1 MERQME
7 IGDMYRYSIEY
18 VAEEK
23 SKTKRIKRMKVY
35 TPILYMCPALE
46 RARCITERDIENT
59 YEMYYAI
66 DVHVLYG
73 YVSHHG
79 VVNKYSMDPNED
91 QWGDNTC
98 VT

>member
-1 MERQME
+1 MERQTR

-18 VAEEK
+18 IAEEK
-23 SKTKRIKRMKVY
+23 PNKKRIKRMKVY
-35 TPILYMCPALE
+35 TPILYMFPALE
-46 RARCITERDIENT
+46 QVRCITERDMEDT
-59 YEMYYAI
+59 YETYYAI

-91 QWGDNTC
+91 QWGR
-98 VT
+98 